1 MAEGARYAAAVL
13 AAGQSRRFGPADKLA
28 ASFRG
33 QRLGELAC
41 QTLAGLDFAQRWV
54 IAARADHPCA
64 PGWEGAGFTLSVNAN
79 AASGMGS
86 SVALAAR
93 LALEAQAD
101 GLLIALADMPLI
113 PAGHF
118 RALIARAAALG
129 PAAIVASSANGL
141 RLPPALFGRDH
152 LPALAALTGDAGARA
167 LLHQAE
173 PIICAP
179 ELLIDIDDEQALSQA
194 ASMADRG

>member
-1 MAEGARYAAAVL
+1 MAEGARYVAAVL

-33 QRLGELAC
+33 QLLGELAC
-41 QTLAGLDFAQRWV
+41 HTLAGLDFAQRWV

-64 PGWEGAGFTLSVNAN
+64 PGWHAAGFTLAVNAD

-101 GLLIALADMPLI
+101 GLLIALADMPLV
-113 PAGHF
+113 PADHY

-129 PAAIVASSANGL
+129 PAAIVASSADGL
-141 RLPPALFGRDH
+141 RQPPALFGRDH
-152 LPALAALTGDAGARA
+152 LAALASLTGDAGARA

-173 PIICAP
+173 PVTCAP
-179 ELLIDIDDEQALSQA
+179 DLLIDIDDKQALSQA
-194 ASMADRG
+194 ASRDRGG